1 MNVPH
6 IARFAALFVLAT
18 FGWGGAQAQDAPP
31 VLPGLKEAVAHL
43 PIPGMS
49 AALQDL
55 HAALKKGENGGYF
68 AKTTADVPG
77 VGKIPLQLYFFGDGA
92 KQALLLVVDRDI
104 QLPPVFNNTGW
115 KRLQGA
121 TLSDPIFSLSTVDY
135 ALDIRDM
142 PADFR
147 KIVTDSYYGVTSL
160 NFVSGF
166 QVAAKIKLGG
176 AMKQVIEQ
184 TMNVKAQDFTLRSG
198 VVVPVPTDAAGSAS
212 LAAQLAADMKNVE
225 KVAKDLPDFFVELQP
240 RPGTVIHGPLGMKD
254 LTLTDATFSLTSHT
268 VLGFRGNMVLPNG
281 KKFITYFQTPVSPA
295 GYVDFADFQ
304 FGITAQT
311 FTLEDYAWWC
321 VSMAT
326 PKAPGG
332 NFIKGIDK
340 YKDKLMLVMKPLSV
354 FEIRNPNHIT
364 EYRFGDITKPFP
376 HKSFFNMLVLGPFA
390 SSTDSTGQQL
400 SGPYLQAIGDLTVL
414 KQKLASVR
422 FTAGETGLH
431 GIVDSGLS
439 LNLGPLGRT
448 GINMYAS
455 ADVTQKEQRI
465 FMQGNAL
472 GRALKVSLEPTK
484 LSIDSPATCATPF
497 ELKQTINLDSQLNL
511 SSLLDNLPGVN
522 VDPAKL
528 QNCIG
533 KELEAAYKWVAST
546 GSSLAGYTASA
557 ANAELNRIGKEAAAA
572 AKKAEEEYNKAK
584 DAARSAANV
593 STNGAM
599 KAFNDAGNGIKKLF
613 GQKKKHKKGPDP
625 KFASSVFD
633 WDYYYDN
640 NPDVVK
646 AKMDLA
652 THWRDSGF
660 NEGRQGSPEFSA
672 RYYLNRYPD
681 VKAKCGKDLKC
692 ALDHWLDDGYDVGR
706 QGSANFSV
714 ADYLGRYSDLQRAWG
729 IENYEAAMDH
739 WLNDGSTEHRKGA
752 PNSSSPGP
760 AAGPIAVGGG
770 GGSQWSDIQVCKG
783 GTLTG
788 FKIDYGDRIDGL
800 QFQYNYAS
808 WAPAHGR
815 ARYKAE
821 ITLPK
826 GETFTKIEYT
836 SASRV
841 HQLIFHTNR
850 GRKFGPYGKGT
861 INGSFA
867 ALAGDS
873 IGCLAGRSGDEIDK
887 LVISSTGLR

>member
-1 MNVPH
+1 MNIPH
-6 IARFAALFVLAT
+6 LTRVAALFVLAT
-18 FGWGGAQAQDAPP
+18 FGWGSAQAQDAPP
-31 VLPGLKEAVAHL
+31 VLPGLKEAVAQL

-55 HAALKKGENGGYF
+55 HAALKKGENGGYS
-68 AKTTADVPG
+68 ARATADVPG

-92 KQALLLVVDRDI
+92 KQALLLVVERDI

-115 KRLQGA
+115 KRLEGA
-121 TLSDPIFSLSTVDY
+121 TLSDPMFSLSTVDY

-147 KIVTDSYYGVTSL
+147 KIVADSYYGVTSL

-176 AMKQVIEQ
+176 AMKQVIEH

-198 VVVPVPTDAAGSAS
+198 VVVPVPTDAAGSAN
-212 LAAQLAADMKNVE
+212 LAAQLAADMKNVG

-240 RPGTVIHGPLGMKD
+240 KPGTVIHAPLKMPD
-254 LTLTDATFSLTSHT
+254 LTLTDATFSLTAHT
-268 VLGFRGNMVLPNG
+268 VLGFRGNMTLPNA
-281 KKFITYFQTPVSPA
+281 KKFITYFQTPLSPA
-295 GYVDFADFQ
+295 GAVDFADFQ

-311 FTLEDYAWWC
+311 FTLEDYAMWGIA
-321 VSMAT
+321 MAT
-326 PKAPGG
+326 PTAPGG
-332 NFIKGIDK
+332 SFVKGIDK
-340 YKDKLMLVMKPLSV
+340 YKDKLLLVMKPLSV
-354 FEIRNPNHIT
+354 FEIRNPNPIG
-364 EYRFGDITKPFP
+364 EYRFGDVTKPFP

-431 GIVDSGLS
+431 GVVDAGLK

-448 GINMYAS
+448 GIGMKAS
-455 ADVTQKEQRI
+455 ADVSQKDQLISMR
-465 FMQGNAL
+465 GSAL
-472 GRALKVSLEPTK
+472 GRALNVSLEPTK

-497 ELKQTINLDSQLNL
+497 ELKQTINID
-511 SSLLDNLPGVN
+511 SLLDLSNLMDKLPGVN

-533 KELEAAYKWVAST
+533 KELEAAYKWVSTT
-546 GSSLAGYTASA
+546 GSSLAGYTAKA
-557 ANAELNRIGKEAAAA
+557 ANAELNRMANEAAAA

-584 DAARSAANV
+584 DEARKAANV
-593 STNGAM
+593 ASNGAM
-599 KAFNDAGNGIKKLF
+599 KAFNDAGNGFKKLF
-613 GQKKKHKKGPDP
+613 GTKKKHKKGPDP

-633 WDYYYDN
+633 WDYYYDQ
-640 NPDVVK
+640 NPDLVK
-646 AKMDLA
+646 AKTDLA
-652 THWRDSGF
+652 THWSGSGF
-660 NEGRQGSPEFSA
+660 LEGRQGSPEFSA

-681 VKAKCGKDLKC
+681 VKAQCGTNLTC
-692 ALDHWLDDGYDVGR
+692 ALSHWLDQGIAVGR

-714 ADYLGRYSDLQRAWG
+714 ADYLNRYSDLQRLFG
-729 IENYEAAMDH
+729 RENYDDALDH
-739 WLNDGSTEHRKGA
+739 WLNHGEAERRKGA
-752 PNSSSPGP
+752 PISTSPGP
-760 AAGPIAVGGG
+760 AAGPVAVGGW
-770 GGSQWSDIQVCKG
+770 GGSTWSDLDVCKSG
-783 GTLTG
+783 ALTG
-788 FKIDYGDRIDGL
+788 FKVDHADRIDGL

-815 ARYKAE
+815 GRYKAE

-861 INGSFA
+861 INGSFT

-873 IGCLAGRSGDEIDK
+873 IGCMAGRAHDEIDR